1 MKAKMTKLCLLF
13 ILLCSLPVFYSCSD
27 EADAFYLYEYW
38 EVMFDPEPPI
48 SETSLSITGGT
59 KLGIK
64 GGVAP
69 YTAEI
74 ADGQIATAYVDENND
89 IQISSIKLGS
99 TSLMVKDA
107 DGRIIKIGLKV
118 VNGKQSFSV
127 NSVEARITGID
138 ESLLDEQQ
146 KEKLEAVKKK
156 IKDEAGIQATGGIA
170 FSYDQKSSGKVTIVT
185 SKDNAPKIEG
195 SFSRSTSES
204 GTTFQIT
211 INGKEYDCKFKL
223 PERSDT
229 SKSITTRDLGPIPYW
244 LVEDVTEDYKS
255 DVTDLFGIN
264 ATSLKIERIYI
275 GSFTPLRYVYSSFY
289 KIDAAKSTKNCFLS
303 HLSSFSY

>member
-27 EADAFYLYEYW
+27 EADAFYLFEYW

-48 SETSLSITGGT
+48 SETSLPITGGT

-146 KEKLEAVKKK
+146 KEKLEAVIKK

-275 GSFTPLRYVYSSFY
+275 GSFTPLR
-289 KIDAAKSTKNCFLS
+289 
-303 HLSSFSY
+303 

>member
-74 ADGQIATAYVDENND
+74 ADGQIAIAYVDENND
-89 IQISSIKLGS
+89 IRISSIKLGS

-146 KEKLEAVKKK
+146 KEKLEAVIKM

-223 PERSDT
+223 PERPDT

-275 GSFTPLRYVYSSFY
+275 GSFTPLR
-289 KIDAAKSTKNCFLS
+289 
-303 HLSSFSY
+303 

>member
-1 MKAKMTKLCLLF
+1 MKAKTTKLCLLF

-27 EADAFYLYEYW
+27 EADDFYLFEYW
-38 EVMFDPEPPI
+38 EVMLDPEPPI

-127 NSVEARITGID
+127 NSVEAKITGID

-146 KEKLEAVKKK
+146 KEKLEAVIKK
-156 IKDEAGIQATGGIA
+156 IKEEAGIQATGGIA

-185 SKDNAPKIEG
+185 SKNNTPKIEG

-223 PERSDT
+223 PERPDT

-275 GSFTPLRYVYSSFY
+275 GSFTPLR
-289 KIDAAKSTKNCFLS
+289 
-303 HLSSFSY
+303 

>member
-1 MKAKMTKLCLLF
+1 MKAKTTKLCLLF

-127 NSVEARITGID
+127 NSVEAKITGID

-146 KEKLEAVKKK
+146 KEKLEAVIKK

-275 GSFTPLRYVYSSFY
+275 GSFTPLR
-289 KIDAAKSTKNCFLS
+289 
-303 HLSSFSY
+303 

>member
-48 SETSLSITGGT
+48 SEASLSITGGT

-138 ESLLDEQQ
+138 KSLLDEQQ
-146 KEKLEAVKKK
+146 KEKLEAVIKK

-185 SKDNAPKIEG
+185 SKDNTPKIEG

-275 GSFTPLRYVYSSFY
+275 GSFTPLR
-289 KIDAAKSTKNCFLS
+289 
-303 HLSSFSY
+303 

>member
-1 MKAKMTKLCLLF
+1 MKAKTTKLCLLF

-27 EADAFYLYEYW
+27 EADAFYLFEYW

-48 SETSLSITGGT
+48 SETSLPITGGT

-69 YTAEI
+69 YTAEV
-74 ADGQIATAYVDENND
+74 ADGQIATAYIDKNND

-138 ESLLDEQQ
+138 EGLLDEQQ
-146 KEKLEAVKKK
+146 KEKLEAVIKK

-185 SKDNAPKIEG
+185 SKDNTPKIEG

-275 GSFTPLRYVYSSFY
+275 GSFTPL
-289 KIDAAKSTKNCFLS
+289 
-303 HLSSFSY
+303 H

>member
-1 MKAKMTKLCLLF
+1 MKAKTTKLCLLF

-74 ADGQIATAYVDENND
+74 ADGQIATAYIDKNND

-138 ESLLDEQQ
+138 ESLLNEQQ
-146 KEKLEAVKKK
+146 KEKLEAVIKK
-156 IKDEAGIQATGGIA
+156 IKEEADIQATGGIA

-223 PERSDT
+223 PERPDT

-255 DVTDLFGIN
+255 EVTGLFGTN

-275 GSFTPLRYVYSSFY
+275 GSFTPLR
-289 KIDAAKSTKNCFLS
+289 
-303 HLSSFSY
+303 

>member
-1 MKAKMTKLCLLF
+1 MKAKMAKLCLLF

-38 EVMFDPEPPI
+38 EVMLDPEPPI
-48 SETSLSITGGT
+48 SETSLPITGGT

-146 KEKLEAVKKK
+146 KEKLEAVIKK

-244 LVEDVTEDYKS
+244 LVEDVTENYKS
-255 DVTDLFGIN
+255 DVIGQFETD

-275 GSFTPLRYVYSSFY
+275 GSFTPLR
-289 KIDAAKSTKNCFLS
+289 
-303 HLSSFSY
+303 

>member
-48 SETSLSITGGT
+48 NATSLPITGGT

-64 GGVAP
+64 GGIAP

-74 ADGQIATAYVDENND
+74 ADGQIATAYIDENND

-118 VNGKQSFSV
+118 VKGKQSFSV

-146 KEKLEAVKKK
+146 KEKLEAVIKK

-223 PERSDT
+223 PERPDT

-275 GSFTPLRYVYSSFY
+275 GSFTPLR
-289 KIDAAKSTKNCFLS
+289 
-303 HLSSFSY
+303 

>member
-48 SETSLSITGGT
+48 SETSLPITGGT

-64 GGVAP
+64 GGIAP

-74 ADGQIATAYVDENND
+74 ADGQIATAYIDENND

-138 ESLLDEQQ
+138 KSLLDEQQ
-146 KEKLEAVKKK
+146 KEKLEAVIKK

-275 GSFTPLRYVYSSFY
+275 GSFTPLR
-289 KIDAAKSTKNCFLS
+289 
-303 HLSSFSY
+303 

>member
-48 SETSLSITGGT
+48 SEASLSITGGT

-146 KEKLEAVKKK
+146 KEKLEAVIKK
-156 IKDEAGIQATGGIA
+156 IKDEAGIQATGVIA

-185 SKDNAPKIEG
+185 NKDNAPKIEG

-275 GSFTPLRYVYSSFY
+275 GSFTPLR
-289 KIDAAKSTKNCFLS
+289 
-303 HLSSFSY
+303 

>member
-1 MKAKMTKLCLLF
+1 MKAKTTKLCLLF
-13 ILLCSLPVFYSCSD
+13 ILLCSLPVFYSCSN
-27 EADAFYLYEYW
+27 EADDFYLFEYW
-38 EVMFDPEPPI
+38 EVMLNPEPPI

-69 YTAEI
+69 YTAEV

-146 KEKLEAVKKK
+146 KEKLEAVIKK

-185 SKDNAPKIEG
+185 SKNNTPKIEG

-255 DVTDLFGIN
+255 DVTGLFEIN
-264 ATSLKIERIYI
+264 AISLKIERIYI
-275 GSFTPLRYVYSSFY
+275 GSFTPLR
-289 KIDAAKSTKNCFLS
+289 
-303 HLSSFSY
+303 

>member
-89 IQISSIKLGS
+89 IRISSIKLGS

-146 KEKLEAVKKK
+146 KEKLEAVIKK
-156 IKDEAGIQATGGIA
+156 IKDEAGIQATGVIA

-244 LVEDVTEDYKS
+244 LVEDVTENYKS
-255 DVTDLFGIN
+255 DVIGQFETD

-275 GSFTPLRYVYSSFY
+275 GSFTPLR
-289 KIDAAKSTKNCFLS
+289 
-303 HLSSFSY
+303 

>member
-1 MKAKMTKLCLLF
+1 MKAKTTKLCLLF
-13 ILLCSLPVFYSCSD
+13 ILLCSLPVFYSCSN
-27 EADAFYLYEYW
+27 EADDFYLFEYW

-48 SETSLSITGGT
+48 SETSLPITGGT

-69 YTAEI
+69 YTAEV
-74 ADGQIATAYVDENND
+74 ADGQIATAYIDKNND

-146 KEKLEAVKKK
+146 KEKLEAVIKK

-185 SKDNAPKIEG
+185 SKNNTPKIEG

-275 GSFTPLRYVYSSFY
+275 GSFTPLR
-289 KIDAAKSTKNCFLS
+289 
-303 HLSSFSY
+303 

>member
-1 MKAKMTKLCLLF
+1 MKAKTTKLCLLF

-27 EADAFYLYEYW
+27 EADDFYLFEYW
-38 EVMFDPEPPI
+38 EVMLDPEPPI

-127 NSVEARITGID
+127 NSVEAKITGID

-146 KEKLEAVKKK
+146 KEKLEAVIKK

-185 SKDNAPKIEG
+185 SKNNTPKIEG

-223 PERSDT
+223 PERPDT

-275 GSFTPLRYVYSSFY
+275 GSFTPLR
-289 KIDAAKSTKNCFLS
+289 
-303 HLSSFSY
+303 

>member
-1 MKAKMTKLCLLF
+1 MKAKMAKLCLLF
-13 ILLCSLPVFYSCSD
+13 ILLCPLPVFYSCSD

-74 ADGQIATAYVDENND
+74 ADGQIATAYIDGNND

-146 KEKLEAVKKK
+146 KEKLEAVIKK

-223 PERSDT
+223 PERPDT

-275 GSFTPLRYVYSSFY
+275 GSFTPLR
-289 KIDAAKSTKNCFLS
+289 
-303 HLSSFSY
+303 

>member
-1 MKAKMTKLCLLF
+1 MKAKMAKLCLLF

-74 ADGQIATAYVDENND
+74 ADGQIAIAYVDENND

-146 KEKLEAVKKK
+146 KEKLEAVIKK

-275 GSFTPLRYVYSSFY
+275 GSFTPLR
-289 KIDAAKSTKNCFLS
+289 
-303 HLSSFSY
+303 

>member
-48 SETSLSITGGT
+48 SETSLPITGGT

-74 ADGQIATAYVDENND
+74 ADGQIATAYIDENND

-138 ESLLDEQQ
+138 KSLLDEQQ
-146 KEKLEAVKKK
+146 KEKLEAVIKK

-185 SKDNAPKIEG
+185 SKDNTPKIEG

-211 INGKEYDCKFKL
+211 INGKEYDCNFKL

-255 DVTDLFGIN
+255 EVTGLFGTN

-275 GSFTPLRYVYSSFY
+275 GSFTPLR
-289 KIDAAKSTKNCFLS
+289 
-303 HLSSFSY
+303 

>member
-1 MKAKMTKLCLLF
+1 MKAKTTRLCLLF

-27 EADAFYLYEYW
+27 EADDFYLFEYW
-38 EVMFDPEPPI
+38 EVMLNPEPPI
-48 SETSLSITGGT
+48 SEASLSITGGT

-89 IQISSIKLGS
+89 IRISSLKLGS

-127 NSVEARITGID
+127 NSVEARIIGID
-138 ESLLDEQQ
+138 ESLLNEQQ
-146 KEKLEAVKKK
+146 KEKLEAVIEK
-156 IKDEAGIQATGGIA
+156 IKDEADIQATGGIA

-185 SKDNAPKIEG
+185 SKENTPEIEG

-223 PERSDT
+223 PERPDT

-255 DVTDLFGIN
+255 DVTGLFGIN

-275 GSFTPLRYVYSSFY
+275 GSFTPLR
-289 KIDAAKSTKNCFLS
+289 
-303 HLSSFSY
+303 

>member
-1 MKAKMTKLCLLF
+1 MKAKMAKLCLLF

-27 EADAFYLYEYW
+27 EADDFYLFEYW
-38 EVMFDPEPPI
+38 EVMLNPEPPI

-74 ADGQIATAYVDENND
+74 ADGQIATAYVDKNND
-89 IQISSIKLGS
+89 IQISSIKLGN

-146 KEKLEAVKKK
+146 KEKLEAVIKK

-185 SKDNAPKIEG
+185 SKDNTPKIEG

-264 ATSLKIERIYI
+264 VTSLKIERIYI
-275 GSFTPLRYVYSSFY
+275 GSFTPLR
-289 KIDAAKSTKNCFLS
+289 
-303 HLSSFSY
+303 

>member
-1 MKAKMTKLCLLF
+1 MKAKMAKLCLLF

-27 EADAFYLYEYW
+27 EADDFYLFEYW
-38 EVMFDPEPPI
+38 EVMLDPEPPI

-127 NSVEARITGID
+127 NSVEARIIGID
-138 ESLLDEQQ
+138 ESLLNEQQ
-146 KEKLEAVKKK
+146 KEKLEAVIEK
-156 IKDEAGIQATGGIA
+156 IKDEADIQATGGIA

-275 GSFTPLRYVYSSFY
+275 GSFTPLR
-289 KIDAAKSTKNCFLS
+289 
-303 HLSSFSY
+303 

>member
-244 LVEDVTEDYKS
+244 LVEDVTENYKS
-255 DVTDLFGIN
+255 DVIGQFETD

-275 GSFTPLRYVYSSFY
+275 GSFTPLR
-289 KIDAAKSTKNCFLS
+289 
-303 HLSSFSY
+303 

>member
-1 MKAKMTKLCLLF
+1 MKAKMAKLCLLF
-13 ILLCSLPVFYSCSD
+13 ILLCSLPVFYSCND

-275 GSFTPLRYVYSSFY
+275 GSFTPLR
-289 KIDAAKSTKNCFLS
+289 
-303 HLSSFSY
+303 

>member
-48 SETSLSITGGT
+48 SEASLSITGGT

-275 GSFTPLRYVYSSFY
+275 GSFTPLR
-289 KIDAAKSTKNCFLS
+289 
-303 HLSSFSY
+303 

>member
-1 MKAKMTKLCLLF
+1 MKAKMAKLCLLF

-27 EADAFYLYEYW
+27 EADDFYLFEYW
-38 EVMFDPEPPI
+38 EVMLNPEPPI

-74 ADGQIATAYVDENND
+74 ADGQIATAYVDKNND
-89 IQISSIKLGS
+89 IQISSIKLGN

-223 PERSDT
+223 PERPDT
-229 SKSITTRDLGPIPYW
+229 SKSITTRDLDPIPYW

-275 GSFTPLRYVYSSFY
+275 GSFTPLR
-289 KIDAAKSTKNCFLS
+289 
-303 HLSSFSY
+303 

>member
-1 MKAKMTKLCLLF
+1 MKAKTTKLCLLF
-13 ILLCSLPVFYSCSD
+13 ILLCSLPVFYSCSN
-27 EADAFYLYEYW
+27 EADDFYLFEYW
-38 EVMFDPEPPI
+38 EVMLNPEPPI

-146 KEKLEAVKKK
+146 KEKLEAVIKK

-185 SKDNAPKIEG
+185 SKNNTPKIEG

-275 GSFTPLRYVYSSFY
+275 GSFTPLR
-289 KIDAAKSTKNCFLS
+289 
-303 HLSSFSY
+303 

>member
-1 MKAKMTKLCLLF
+1 MKAKMAKLCLLF

-195 SFSRSTSES
+195 SFSRATSES

-275 GSFTPLRYVYSSFY
+275 GSFTPLR
-289 KIDAAKSTKNCFLS
+289 
-303 HLSSFSY
+303 

>member
-1 MKAKMTKLCLLF
+1 MKAKMAKLCLLF

-146 KEKLEAVKKK
+146 KGKLEAVKKK

-185 SKDNAPKIEG
+185 SKDNTPKIEG

-275 GSFTPLRYVYSSFY
+275 GSFTPLR
-289 KIDAAKSTKNCFLS
+289 
-303 HLSSFSY
+303 

>member
-48 SETSLSITGGT
+48 SETSLPITGGT

-64 GGVAP
+64 GGIAP

-74 ADGQIATAYVDENND
+74 ADGQIATAYIDENND

-146 KEKLEAVKKK
+146 KEKLEAVIKK

-275 GSFTPLRYVYSSFY
+275 GSFTPLR
-289 KIDAAKSTKNCFLS
+289 
-303 HLSSFSY
+303 

>member
-27 EADAFYLYEYW
+27 EADDFYLFEYW
-38 EVMFDPEPPI
+38 EVMLNPEPPI

-64 GGVAP
+64 GGIAP

-74 ADGQIATAYVDENND
+74 ADGQIATAYVDKNND
-89 IQISSIKLGS
+89 IQISSIKLGN

-223 PERSDT
+223 PERPDT

-275 GSFTPLRYVYSSFY
+275 GSFTPLR
-289 KIDAAKSTKNCFLS
+289 
-303 HLSSFSY
+303 

>member
-1 MKAKMTKLCLLF
+1 MKAKMAKLCLLF

-48 SETSLSITGGT
+48 SEASLSITGGT

-127 NSVEARITGID
+127 NSVEAKITGID

-146 KEKLEAVKKK
+146 KEKLEAVIKK
-156 IKDEAGIQATGGIA
+156 IKEEAGIQATGGIA

-185 SKDNAPKIEG
+185 GKENAPKIEG

-211 INGKEYDCKFKL
+211 INGKEYDCNFKL

-229 SKSITTRDLGPIPYW
+229 SR
-244 LVEDVTEDYKS
+244 V
-255 DVTDLFGIN
+255 
-264 ATSLKIERIYI
+264 SLHETLARFLI
-275 GSFTPLRYVYSSFY
+275 G
-289 KIDAAKSTKNCFLS
+289 
-303 HLSSFSY
+303 

>member
-74 ADGQIATAYVDENND
+74 ADGQIAIAYVDENND
-89 IQISSIKLGS
+89 IQISSIKLGN

-146 KEKLEAVKKK
+146 KEKLEAVIKK

-170 FSYDQKSSGKVTIVT
+170 FSYDQKSSGKVTIFT

-223 PERSDT
+223 PERPDT

-275 GSFTPLRYVYSSFY
+275 GSFTPLR
-289 KIDAAKSTKNCFLS
+289 
-303 HLSSFSY
+303 

>member
-1 MKAKMTKLCLLF
+1 MKAKMAKLCLLF

-146 KEKLEAVKKK
+146 KEKLEAVIKK

-264 ATSLKIERIYI
+264 VTSLKIERIYI
-275 GSFTPLRYVYSSFY
+275 GSFTPLR
-289 KIDAAKSTKNCFLS
+289 
-303 HLSSFSY
+303 

>member
-1 MKAKMTKLCLLF
+1 MKAKTTKLCLLF

-27 EADAFYLYEYW
+27 EADDFYLFEYW
-38 EVMFDPEPPI
+38 EVMLDPEPPI
-48 SETSLSITGGT
+48 SEASLSITGGT

-74 ADGQIATAYVDENND
+74 ADGQIATAYIDKNND
-89 IQISSIKLGS
+89 IQISSIKLGN

-107 DGRIIKIGLKV
+107 DGRVIKIGLKV

-138 ESLLDEQQ
+138 ESLLNEQQ
-146 KEKLEAVKKK
+146 KEKLEAVIKK
-156 IKDEAGIQATGGIA
+156 IKEEADIQATGGIA

-223 PERSDT
+223 PERPDT

-275 GSFTPLRYVYSSFY
+275 GSFTPLR
-289 KIDAAKSTKNCFLS
+289 
-303 HLSSFSY
+303 

>member
-146 KEKLEAVKKK
+146 KEKLEAVIKK

-185 SKDNAPKIEG
+185 SKDNTPKIEG

-264 ATSLKIERIYI
+264 VTSLKIERIYI
-275 GSFTPLRYVYSSFY
+275 GSFTPLR
-289 KIDAAKSTKNCFLS
+289 
-303 HLSSFSY
+303 

>member
-13 ILLCSLPVFYSCSD
+13 IPLCSLPVFYSCSD

-48 SETSLSITGGT
+48 SETSLPITGGT

-74 ADGQIATAYVDENND
+74 ADGQIATAYIDENND

-138 ESLLDEQQ
+138 KSLLDEQQ
-146 KEKLEAVKKK
+146 KEKLEAVIKK

-185 SKDNAPKIEG
+185 SKDNTPKIEG

-275 GSFTPLRYVYSSFY
+275 GSFTPLR
-289 KIDAAKSTKNCFLS
+289 
-303 HLSSFSY
+303 

>member
-1 MKAKMTKLCLLF
+1 MKAKTTKLCLLF
-13 ILLCSLPVFYSCSD
+13 ILLCSLPVFYSCSN
-27 EADAFYLYEYW
+27 EADDFYLFEYW
-38 EVMFDPEPPI
+38 EVMLNPEPPI

-146 KEKLEAVKKK
+146 KEKLEAVIKK

-185 SKDNAPKIEG
+185 SKDNTPKIEG

-264 ATSLKIERIYI
+264 VTSLKIERIYI
-275 GSFTPLRYVYSSFY
+275 GSFTPLR
-289 KIDAAKSTKNCFLS
+289 
-303 HLSSFSY
+303 

>member
-1 MKAKMTKLCLLF
+1 MKAKTTKLCLLF

-27 EADAFYLYEYW
+27 EADDFYLFEYW
-38 EVMFDPEPPI
+38 EVMLDPEPPI

-127 NSVEARITGID
+127 NSVEAKITGID

-146 KEKLEAVKKK
+146 KEKLEAVIKM

-223 PERSDT
+223 PERPDT

-275 GSFTPLRYVYSSFY
+275 GSFTPLR
-289 KIDAAKSTKNCFLS
+289 
-303 HLSSFSY
+303 

>member
-1 MKAKMTKLCLLF
+1 MKAKTTKLCLLF

-27 EADAFYLYEYW
+27 EADDFYLFEYW
-38 EVMFDPEPPI
+38 EVMLDPKPPI

-127 NSVEARITGID
+127 NSVEAKITGID

-275 GSFTPLRYVYSSFY
+275 GSFTPLR
-289 KIDAAKSTKNCFLS
+289 
-303 HLSSFSY
+303 

>member
-48 SETSLSITGGT
+48 SETSLPITGGT

-69 YTAEI
+69 YTAEV
-74 ADGQIATAYVDENND
+74 ADGQIATAYIDKNND
-89 IQISSIKLGS
+89 IQISSIKLGN

-146 KEKLEAVKKK
+146 KEKLEAVIKK

-185 SKDNAPKIEG
+185 SKDNTPKIEG

-275 GSFTPLRYVYSSFY
+275 GSFTPLR
-289 KIDAAKSTKNCFLS
+289 
-303 HLSSFSY
+303 